1 MNIGTRLILS
11 AALAV
16 GSTIGAAALGQQAV
30 RDAQAEIAQAP
41 APTST
46 GTITTT
52 ITAAATATSTDIA
65 AREAGVRS
73 ELLAAAEAGEISW
86 AAAERVGED
95 LAGYIRGDRSA
106 DTI

>member
-41 APTST
+41 APAST

-52 ITAAATATSTDIA
+52 TIAAATATSTDIA

-86 AAAERVGED
+86 AAAERVVED

>member
-41 APTST
+41 APT
-46 GTITTT
+46 TTT
-52 ITAAATATSTDIA
+52 STTTTSAAAAATGTDI
-65 AREAGVRS
+65 RS

-106 DTI
+106 GTI

>member
-41 APTST
+41 APT
-46 GTITTT
+46 TTT
-52 ITAAATATSTDIA
+52 STTTTSAAAAATGTDIA

-106 DTI
+106 GTI

>member
-16 GSTIGAAALGQQAV
+16 GSTIGAAALGQTAV

-41 APTST
+41 TGST
-46 GTITTT
+46 TLTTT
-52 ITAAATATSTDIA
+52 TAADVAE
-65 AREAGVRS
+65 REAGVRS

-86 AAAERVGED
+86 AAAERMGED

-106 DTI
+106 GVI

>member
-16 GSTIGAAALGQQAV
+16 GSTIGAAALGQTAV

-41 APTST
+41 TGST
-46 GTITTT
+46 TLTTT
-52 ITAAATATSTDIA
+52 TAADVAE
-65 AREAGVRS
+65 REAGVRS

-106 DTI
+106 GVI

>member
-16 GSTIGAAALGQQAV
+16 GSTIGAAALGQTAV

-41 APTST
+41 TGST
-46 GTITTT
+46 TGLTTLTTT
-52 ITAAATATSTDIA
+52 TAADVAE
-65 AREAGVRS
+65 REAGVRS

-106 DTI
+106 GVI